1 MSFYTK
7 ITLILFFILSLS
19 KDLHSMTSSSYL
31 ITNSAISSYDY
42 EKASK
47 YIDSK
52 NFTNIGIEILKRNL
66 IFSINSNKFKDAE
79 LIAKKIINL
88 RKNDEDAWLVLLT
101 FAKKNKNLISFKDF
115 EKLINKED
123 FKIINYIFYENG
135 KMENS
140 NEVISYRLFDLFEE
154 SNNNKLIENKGID
167 YYFYYLNLALIFKPN
182 LNEALYIKAQI
193 NQELK
198 YHKKAEKLYNKIDV
212 KDSLYI
218 EGQKN
223 IIIIKKN
230 LKKYD
235 EAKKLLNKLLIDYQ
249 NDNSLILLQANLFQ
263 KNKEYKKAIE
273 SFSSIIK
280 NKLLDISQLWIIYYR
295 RGICYEKINNWSK
308 AKDDFL
314 QALEIEPNQPQV
326 LNYLAYGWI
335 EQNINIDKSIKM
347 LEVAIQKEPS
357 SHYILDS
364 LAWGHFKNN
373 NLIKAAKLME
383 KVIDIAPGEAIS
395 LDHLGD
401 IYFSLG
407 RKREAFFMWN
417 QALDLAV
424 PEDNISESILLK
436 IDNYNAG

>member
-230 LKKYD
+230 LNQYD

-273 SFSSIIK
+273 SF
-280 NKLLDISQLWIIYYR
+280 
-295 RGICYEKINNWSK
+295 
-308 AKDDFL
+308 
-314 QALEIEPNQPQV
+314 
-326 LNYLAYGWI
+326 
-335 EQNINIDKSIKM
+335 
-347 LEVAIQKEPS
+347 
-357 SHYILDS
+357 
-364 LAWGHFKNN
+364 
-373 NLIKAAKLME
+373 
-383 KVIDIAPGEAIS
+383 
-395 LDHLGD
+395 
-401 IYFSLG
+401 
-407 RKREAFFMWN
+407 
-417 QALDLAV
+417 
-424 PEDNISESILLK
+424 
-436 IDNYNAG
+436 